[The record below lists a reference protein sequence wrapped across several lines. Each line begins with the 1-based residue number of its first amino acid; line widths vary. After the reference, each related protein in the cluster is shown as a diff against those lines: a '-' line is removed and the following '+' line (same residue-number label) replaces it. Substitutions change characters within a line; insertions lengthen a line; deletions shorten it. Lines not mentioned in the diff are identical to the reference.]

1 MPAAFA
7 TQSSVPTRP
16 EACETVFSVTAW
28 HRRLSHAMPALV
40 LACAL
45 PSLAADPAP
54 DPLAPLRALAG
65 QWSGTSE
72 GASGEASV
80 TRRYAWVMG
89 GRYLNEVNIS
99 TYPPQD
105 KNRKGERHEH
115 WGMFS
120 HDRARQAIVL
130 RHFHVE
136 GFVNTYRM
144 AAQVNGTLVFES
156 ESFENFSNAWRA
168 RETYA
173 FKGADEF
180 IETFELAA
188 PGKDFQLYSR
198 TRLTR
203 VVP

>member
-1 MPAAFA
+1 MVFRMK
-7 TQSSVPTRP
+7 STR
-16 EACETVFSVTAW
+16 
-28 HRRLSHAMPALV
+28 RRLLCTMQVLV
-40 LACAL
+40 LACSP
-45 PSLAADPAP
+45 PSFAAEPAP
-54 DPLAPLRALAG
+54 DPFAPLRLLAG

-72 GASGEASV
+72 GVSGEAAV
-80 TRRYAWVMG
+80 TRRYEWVMG
-89 GRYLNEVNIS
+89 GRFLNEVS
-99 TYPPQD
+99 VSVYPPQD

-120 HDRARQAIVL
+120 HDRTRKAIVL

-144 AAQVNGTLVFES
+144 EAPQGDRLVFES

-168 RETYA
+168 RETLE

-180 IETFELAA
+180 TETFELAA
-188 PGKDFQLYSR
+188 PGKDFQPYSR

-203 VVP
+203 MPP